1 MTRKT
6 ILLVFGGESSEH
18 DVSISSARNIYAA
31 LDGEKYD
38 TLLGYI
44 DRRGKWWLLDEWSDE
59 PAHHGRAQ
67 LLCAPGTGSLMV
79 VPGNTVIHPDVVLP
93 VLHGKNGED
102 GTIQGLLALSH
113 IPFVGCDMT
122 AGAVCMDKILTK
134 QILEANGIQTVDFV
148 VYRKGEKIPAYR
160 DIAETLGTVMFVK
173 PSRAGSS
180 VGVTKVHDESEFT
193 PAIEEALRH
202 DDRVLIERAVAGREI
217 EIAVLGA
224 PPYHQVAQAV
234 GEIIPGS
241 EFYDYDD
248 KYSADSKSQV
258 IADVE
263 IDQNLKESIRE
274 ISARAYTVLGC
285 RGLSRIDYLVEGNTP
300 YVIEVNTFPGFTNIS
315 MYPKLWRAD
324 GLHYPDLID
333 RLINDALK

>member
-59 PAHHGRAQ
+59 PARHGRAQ

-134 QILEANGIQTVDFV
+134 QILEANGIKTVDFV

-202 DDRVLIERAVAGREI
+202 DDRVLIERAVTGREI
-217 EIAVLGA
+217 ETAVLGV
-224 PPYHQVAQAV
+224 PPCHQVAQAV

-258 IADVE
+258 IADVK